1 MPPRETAKAK
11 RERLAREAEE
21 ARLAEEVE
29 AERIAAE
36 EAEAERIAAEK
47 AEADRTAA
55 KKAEEKRIA
64 FEKKLEADRI
74 AAQKKKAEE
83 ARIAAEKF
91 EAERA
96 ESKQRHDELMEMLA
110 HAEKEMDDE
119 ALEEDRII
127 KKEQLERQLRIL
139 KRNDDEDYRAAK
151 EALRRDFGDHTFKH
165 LAEEVNG
172 IPTPTFDYKAERP
185 PANPQLTIW
194 AYMNALKNCSYK
206 GLTHVKFDENELP
219 EEPNSL
225 FLRKKKGKNLEA
237 EYTLKFSSQNA
248 DAMLRHLYGF
258 VMPESLPCNKC
269 MSGNGALAHCRVT
282 APSEGCANCLW
293 NHSGPNCS
301 YIRATPKKR
310 KAVSDAISVT
320 SGSSSSSSDSEE
332 DPMDTLKDF
341 TEKECRRLSRFFRK
355 VTDHKKKKKKSKG
368 KGKSKS
374 KKAKGSK

>member
-1 MPPRETAKAK
+1 MPPCETAKAK
-11 RERLAREAEE
+11 RERLACEAEE
-21 ARLAEEVE
+21 ACLVEEVE

-55 KKAEEKRIA
+55 EKAEEKRIA
-64 FEKKLEADRI
+64 FEKKLEADP
-74 AAQKKKAEE
+74 
-83 ARIAAEKF
+83 
-91 EAERA
+91 
-96 ESKQRHDELMEMLA
+96 
-110 HAEKEMDDE
+110 
-119 ALEEDRII
+119 
-127 KKEQLERQLRIL
+127 
-139 KRNDDEDYRAAK
+139 
-151 EALRRDFGDHTFKH
+151 
-165 LAEEVNG
+165 EEVNG
-172 IPTPTFDYKAERP
+172 IPTSTFDYKAERP
-185 PANPQLTIW
+185 PANLQLTIW

-206 GLTHVKFDENELP
+206 GLTYVKFDENELP
-219 EEPNSL
+219 EEPNLL

-237 EYTLKFSSQNA
+237 EYTLKFSLQNA

-258 VMPESLPCNKC
+258 VMPESLLCNKC

-282 APSEGCANCLW
+282 ALSEGCANCLW
-293 NHSGPNCS
+293 NHLGPNCS

-332 DPMDTLKDF
+332 DPMDMLKDF

>member
-11 RERLAREAEE
+11 RERLARKAEE

-29 AERIAAE
+29 AKCIAAE
-36 EAEAERIAAEK
+36 EAEAKRIAAEK

-55 KKAEEKRIA
+55 EKAEEK
-64 FEKKLEADRI
+64 
-74 AAQKKKAEE
+74 Q

-96 ESKQRHDELMEMLA
+96 KSKQHHNELMEMLA
-110 HAEKEMDDE
+110 HAKKEMDDK

-127 KKEQLERQLRIL
+127 KKEQLKRQLHIL
-139 KRNDDEDYRAAK
+139 KRNDDKDYRAAK

-165 LAEEVNG
+165 LAEE
-172 IPTPTFDYKAERP
+172 
-185 PANPQLTIW
+185 
-194 AYMNALKNCSYK
+194 
-206 GLTHVKFDENELP
+206 LP
-219 EEPNSL
+219 KEPNSL
-225 FLRKKKGKNLEA
+225 FLRKKKGKNLKA

-248 DAMLRHLYGF
+248 NAILRHLYGF
-258 VMPESLPCNKC
+258 IIPESLPCNKC
-269 MSGNGALAHCRVT
+269 ISGNGALTYCRVT

-332 DPMDTLKDF
+332 DPIDTLKDF

>member
-11 RERLAREAEE
+11 RERLARKAKEAH
-21 ARLAEEVE
+21 LAEEVE
-29 AERIAAE
+29 AKYITAE
-36 EAEAERIAAEK
+36 EAEAKRIATEK
-47 AEADRTAA
+47 AKANRTAA
-55 KKAEEKRIA
+55 EKAEEKRIA

-172 IPTPTFDYKAERP
+172 IPTPTFNYKAKRP
-185 PANPQLTIW
+185 PANLQLTIW
-194 AYMNALKNCSYK
+194 VYMNALKNCSYK
-206 GLTHVKFDENELP
+206 GLMYVKFNKNELLK
-219 EEPNSL
+219 EPNLL
-225 FLRKKKGKNLEA
+225 FLHKKKGKNLKA
-237 EYTLKFSSQNA
+237 KYILKFSSQNA
-248 DAMLRHLYGF
+248 DTMLRYLYGF
-258 VMPESLPCNKC
+258 IMPKSLPCNKYI
-269 MSGNGALAHCRVT
+269 SGNSALAYCRIT
-282 APSEGCANCLW
+282 APSKGCANCLW

-320 SGSSSSSSDSEE
+320 SGSSSSSSDSKE
-332 DPMDTLKDF
+332 DPIDTLKDF